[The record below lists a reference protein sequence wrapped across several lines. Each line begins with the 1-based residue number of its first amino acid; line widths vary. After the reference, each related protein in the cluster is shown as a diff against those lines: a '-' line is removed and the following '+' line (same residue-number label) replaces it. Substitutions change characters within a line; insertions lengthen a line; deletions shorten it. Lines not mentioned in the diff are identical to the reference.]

1 MKKVIDFL
9 QKEMGVR
16 KIRFPESSSIGV
28 KPVSIEGSERLIR
41 AAIEYALKNHRRNV
55 TLVHKGNIMKFTEG
69 GFKNWGYDLVRREF
83 ADVAVAAPDC
93 NGVAPEGKLLV
104 KDCICDAFLQQILT
118 RPDEYDVIATM
129 NLNGDYVSDALAAR
143 VGGIGIR
150 QNFAGGFD
158 DGGVVRRTGFLPE
171 RFVFLFRQPM
181 PGFPAFLGG
190 KYAFGTAPHGAQHGR
205 HVRERH
211 FGAGGER
218 KLLIDVARI
227 VKERAVGVG
236 QVAPGAARFLQVIF
250 K

>member
-1 MKKVIDFL
+1 
-9 QKEMGVR
+9 
-16 KIRFPESSSIGV
+16 
-28 KPVSIEGSERLIR
+28 
-41 AAIEYALKNHRRNV
+41 
-55 TLVHKGNIMKFTEG
+55 MKFRFRQKVAEPCGHGVGVESRIGRQRKDGAHDGAPNRLGAASEVQGSDTAVGVFQRRKPRQSLKDLRAVVGAAHEPRALEPRDGRAHLG
-69 GFKNWGYDLVRREF
+69 GRILVERR
-83 ADVAVAAPDC
+83 
-93 NGVAPEGKLLV
+93 
-104 KDCICDAFLQQILT
+104 
-118 RPDEYDVIATM
+118 
-129 NLNGDYVSDALAAR
+129 R